1 MATIVNRMKSLPE
14 LRAEIVHTTGEI
26 ATLKRRKIDLEAQM
40 EKRCQSAQRLMHDF
54 EDLKMHLE
62 KEQELLTT
70 GPKGLSLAEHV
81 WMFHNGRSVYAV
93 LLLVIEQLSL

>member
-14 LRAEIVHTTGEI
+14 LRVEIVHTTGEI

-54 EDLKMHLE
+54 EDLKMDLE

-70 GPKGLSLAEHV
+70 EIQKGEDTSDC
-81 WMFHNGRSVYAV
+81 
-93 LLLVIEQLSL
+93 